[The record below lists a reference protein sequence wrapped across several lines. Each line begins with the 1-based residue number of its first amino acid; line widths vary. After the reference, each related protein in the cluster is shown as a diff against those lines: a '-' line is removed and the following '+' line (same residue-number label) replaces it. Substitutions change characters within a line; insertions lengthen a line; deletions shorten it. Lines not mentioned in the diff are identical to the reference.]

1 MATINIGFGSNAT
14 NGTGISNQTTIST
27 QNPSKGSGT
36 LDTYTI
42 YIGTFY
48 PPAQA
53 SGVKVGTF
61 HPDTLI
67 VRDYANL
74 GNLSAGSLHV
84 VTGLSIDVEV
94 GDLLGQYFVY
104 CDFGT
109 YISLWEGV
117 SVLEYYVMEN
127 GFDGNPHTYALR
139 NWTLSTYATGTGKVG
154 GIPKHLFFRKVL

>member
-1 MATINIGFGSNAT
+1 MATINIGFGTEAT

-84 VTGLSIDVEV
+84 VTGLSIDVEP
-94 GDLLGQYFVY
+94 GDLLGQYISY

-109 YISLWEGV
+109 FINLWDE
-117 SVLEYYVMEN
+117 SPDLEYYVMED
-127 GFDGNPHTYALR
+127 GFDGNSHAYALK
-139 NWTLSTYATGTGKVG
+139 NWTLSTCASGTGKVG
-154 GIPKHLFFRKVL
+154 GFPIHLFFRKVL